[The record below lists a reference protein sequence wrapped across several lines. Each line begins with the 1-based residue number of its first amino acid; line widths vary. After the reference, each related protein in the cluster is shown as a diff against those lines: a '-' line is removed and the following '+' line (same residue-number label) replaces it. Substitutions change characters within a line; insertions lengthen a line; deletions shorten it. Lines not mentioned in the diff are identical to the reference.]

1 MNAPVIETE
10 KDQLITLVDKD
21 ISLSSI
27 SYNRYP
33 VRFILL
39 DSYKD
44 LRDIAN
50 LLARKTEIFE
60 LTNLDVFRYNLDAWL
75 SINSIVNIIK
85 SLDPKKNFLIPSISE
100 FARFLSN
107 DELFSLLSSFME
119 IENTNQYY
127 RRRIYIPVIG
137 MSQRFMSIFWER
149 YHRRF
154 EFIPV

>member
-149 YHRRF
+149 
-154 EFIPV
+154 